1 MGFRFWLG
9 ISTLVLV
16 ALWSGYA
23 IFLIYI
29 SSPITD
35 VSLNSA
41 APFGDSFGIFSSLFA
56 GLALIGLLYTIH
68 LQAEELKLQREEMS
82 KNVAT
87 QVRGL
92 HFSMQE
98 LAINDTS
105 GDLQNIWLEDFG
117 SEQSFRQAAYVNL
130 VLSHWEMQF
139 QNGLMSKGQLVTAA
153 SRYMKKFHF
162 QSFWINA
169 RSHRAAM
176 AHEADNREA
185 VLFHEILEIAYNNG
199 FNRSPESSGP
209 AKPDHS
215 SGGAA

>member
-9 ISTLVLV
+9 VSTLFLV
-16 ALWSGYA
+16 ALWGGYA
-23 IFLIYI
+23 IFLVYI

-68 LQAEELKLQREEMS
+68 LQAEELKLQREEMA

-98 LAINDTS
+98 LAISDTS
-105 GDLQNIWLEDFG
+105 GELQKVWYEDSG
-117 SEQSFRQAAYVNL
+117 SEQSFRQSAYVNL

-139 QNGLMSKGQLVTAA
+139 HNGLMTQDQLRTAA
-153 SRYMKKFHF
+153 KTYMKKFHF
-162 QSFWINA
+162 QRFWVNA
-169 RSHRAAM
+169 RAHRASM
-176 AHEADNREA
+176 ADAADNKVA
-185 VLFHEILEIAYNNG
+185 VLFHEILDAAYNELPG
-199 FNRSPESSGP
+199 VDQEER
-209 AKPDHS
+209 AKEEHGVP
-215 SGGAA
+215 